1 LGNVPYEP
9 QPILPP
15 ITNITIDAAQLASLI
30 ESAVA
35 SALARREALTT
46 SSSSLV
52 DVSAGEMSTVP
63 EKAVSTSP
71 IPSNFSPATQINQ
84 SPTAELTTPTSIPIP
99 VSVRKVCNE
108 RVPQK
113 DHRKTNVTSQSEILK
128 HCICPKDADKHA
140 KLCRMHLILRS
151 EGLLSML
158 LRIRTKPVVD
168 ENNLYGYSPMRQH
181 DITKILCSLVKS
193 IK

>member
-1 LGNVPYEP
+1 MDDIPSLQEVLGNIQPEP

-15 ITNITIDAAQLASLI
+15 LNNITID
-30 ESAVA
+30 
-35 SALARREALTT
+35 
-46 SSSSLV
+46 
-52 DVSAGEMSTVP
+52 P

-84 SPTAELTTPTSIPIP
+84 SPTVELTTPTSIRIP

-113 DHRKTNVTSQSEILK
+113 DHRKTNVSSQSEILK
-128 HCICPKDADKHA
+128 HCISPKDADKHA

-151 EGLLSML
+151 EGLPSTAFSGTVDISPALTAMRDELEVASASRL
-158 LRIRTKPVVD
+158 ARALATEDSINEANCAASIVILIRGGRI
-168 ENNLYGYSPMRQH
+168 G
-181 DITKILCSLVKS
+181 
-193 IK
+193 